1 MSRAT
6 HFAGCHL
13 NSIGTSGPA
22 GASLAAQRRRQK
34 ACALGMDAGKRLLRR
49 VAALTPLYACLFA
62 LVGASTGFAEDLT
75 EIKIGYLHLLASKGR
90 LSLMDVPAEND
101 GVAGAQLAIDDN
113 NTTGRFVKQR
123 YTLIDKSLRA
133 DDDVAAAVGA
143 LADAGAALIVAD
155 IDADGVLKA
164 ADAAK
169 ARGLAIINASA
180 TDDRLR
186 EEDCRANVVHVA
198 PTRSMLADGLA
209 QYLVWKKWRK
219 WLLVVGSH
227 DKDKLFAEALRH
239 SATRFGAKIVE
250 EREYKDTGGARRSDS
265 GIVEI
270 QRQIPALTQ
279 SAPDY
284 DVLVAADESEVFA
297 GYLPYR
303 TWDARPVA
311 GSAGLVPTT
320 WDAAFD
326 QWGAIQLQSRFGR
339 MFHRFM
345 TPLDMQAWSAARLV
359 GEAATRANTADPAKL
374 FAFIKRPDFSL
385 AAFKG
390 QKLSLRDWNLQ
401 LRQPILLFDG
411 RNTVSV
417 SPQEGFLHQSSE
429 LDTLGVD
436 RPETRCKL
444 N

>member
-1 MSRAT
+1 M
-6 HFAGCHL
+6 
-13 NSIGTSGPA
+13 
-22 GASLAAQRRRQK
+22 
-34 ACALGMDAGKRLLRR
+34 LLRR
-49 VAALTPLYACLFA
+49 LIGLSAALFWATSCLAAEPL
-62 LVGASTGFAEDLT
+62 
-75 EIKIGYLHLLASKGR
+75 EIKIGYLHGVPSKIR
-90 LSLMDVPAEND
+90 LSLMDVPADND
-101 GVAGAQLAIDDN
+101 GLAGAQLAIDDN
-113 NTTGRFVKQR
+113 NTTGRFTNQHF
-123 YTLIDKSLRA
+123 TLIDRQLRDG
-133 DDDVAAAVGA
+133 DDPAAAVGA
-143 LADAGAALIVAD
+143 LADGGVSFVVAD
-155 IDADGVLKA
+155 LDADNLLKA
-164 ADAAK
+164 ADAGK
-169 ARGLAIINASA
+169 ARGVVLINAAA

-209 QYLVWKKWRK
+209 QYLAWKKWRK
-219 WLLVVGSH
+219 WLLIVGSH
-227 DKDKLFAEALRH
+227 DKDKLLAAALRR
-239 SATRFGAKIVE
+239 SAARFGAKIVD
-250 EREYKDTGGARRSDS
+250 EREYKDTGGARRTDS

-270 QRQIPALTQ
+270 QRQMPVLTQ

-326 QWGAIQLQSRFGR
+326 QWGAVQLQNRFAKAWR
-339 MFHRFM
+339 RFM
-345 TPLDMQAWSAARLV
+345 TPLDMQAWSAMRLV
-359 GEAATRANTADPAKL
+359 GEAATRTSSNDPAKL
-374 FAFIKRPDFSL
+374 FAYIKGPDFSL

-390 QKLSLRDWNLQ
+390 QRLTLRDWNLQ

-411 RNTVSV
+411 RNTVST
-417 SPQEGFLHQSSE
+417 SPQEGYLHQFSE

>member
-1 MSRAT
+1 MWRGESWPRAST
-6 HFAGCHL
+6 LVLLSVLLTAI
-13 NSIGTSGPA
+13 S
-22 GASLAAQRRRQK
+22 GASLMDIPAA
-34 ACALGMDAGKRLLRR
+34 
-49 VAALTPLYACLFA
+49 
-62 LVGASTGFAEDLT
+62 
-75 EIKIGYLHLLASKGR
+75 
-90 LSLMDVPAEND
+90 ND
-101 GVAGAQLAIDDN
+101 GFAGAQLAVDDD
-113 NTTGRFVKQR
+113 NTTGRFTKQHF
-123 YTLIDKSLRA
+123 TLLDKSLRA
-133 DDDVAAAVGA
+133 GDDLGAAVAA
-143 LADAGAALIVAD
+143 LADAGAAFIISDL
-155 IDADGVLKA
+155 DADGVLKV
-164 ADAAK
+164 ADAAR
-169 ARGLAIINASA
+169 ARGLAVINAGA

-219 WLLVVGSH
+219 WLLIVGSH
-227 DKDKLFAEALRH
+227 DRDKLFAASLRH
-239 SATRFGAKIVE
+239 SAARFGAKIVE
-250 EREYKDTGGARRSDS
+250 EREFKDTGGARRTDS

-270 QRQIPALTQ
+270 QQQTPLLTQ

-303 TWDARPVA
+303 TWDPRPIA
-311 GSAGLVPTT
+311 GSAGLIPTS

-345 TPLDMQAWSAARLV
+345 TPLDMQAWSAARIV

-374 FAFIKRPDFSL
+374 LTYIKGPDFSL

-390 QKLSLRDWNLQ
+390 QKLTLRDWNLQ

-417 SPQEGFLHQSSE
+417 SPQEGFLHPVSA
-429 LDTLGVD
+429 LDTLGAD
-436 RPETRCKL
+436 RPETKCKL
-444 N
+444 E